1 MRRWRPPLVAAAE
14 LLAEETKVFERLLAL
29 CVEHSLPPQIPRF
42 IAKEDHGVERL
53 ARHASRRAG
62 RAPPRPAP
70 ANSMRQRSHRHTI
83 ALGRPGK
90 NRARVH
96 PWDPF
101 LPLP

>member
-53 ARHASRRAG
+53 ARHASRRAAQLTDCEQSRG
-62 RAPPRPAP
+62 GQEP
-70 ANSMRQRSHRHTI
+70 
-83 ALGRPGK
+83 L
-90 NRARVH
+90 
-96 PWDPF
+96 D
-101 LPLP
+101 LPYKELKDDNTLTRR